1 MKKIFTILTLLV
13 LTGNYL
19 TAAVM
24 YQIDSDNADK
34 NFSTTT
40 DYAGAFYAVGVTI
53 VPTASGGGDDGV
65 VPEWEISD
73 AKLNVVFK
81 LPQEIVDYD
90 QLSTADSSPVDAGVP
105 YAKTKSINGVDT
117 YSRMKVVT
125 EPELQYTGKP
135 LFMHFYSNAST
146 SDDYKGDTFQNG
158 EVFSRFLPILDL
170 VKFDSEG
177 AFFETW
183 YRKSSEMNWTK
194 CETIESGPNGP
205 VSNDS
210 EVWDDLNDYYPVEIT
225 WDAKTDLPN
234 FDDEIVIRV
243 RAKYGTEAFLTA
255 PASSTPGDG
264 NSSYPGDGNSSY
276 PGDGNS
282 SYPGDGNSSYP
293 GDGNSSYPGDGNSSN
308 P

>member
-1 MKKIFTILTLLV
+1 MKKIFTIFTLLV

-24 YQIDSDNADK
+24 YEADPIHSAQILSLPSD
-34 NFSTTT
+34 FSV
-40 DYAGAFYAVGVTI
+40 DDAFFTVGVTI
-53 VPTASGGGDDGV
+53 QAFTEDNVTK
-65 VPEWEISD
+65 WEIPD
-73 AKLNVVFK
+73 AKLNPVIK
-81 LPQEIVDYD
+81 LPQGFLDDLENNSPDGIPAGITPEQAFAKYE
-90 QLSTADSSPVDAGVP
+90 TNGSSF
-105 YAKTKSINGVDT
+105 

-125 EPELQYTGKP
+125 DPALQYTGKP
-135 LFMHFYSNAST
+135 LFMQFESQASNSE
-146 SDDYKGDTFQNG
+146 DYKGETFQNG
-158 EVFSRFLPILDL
+158 EVFSRFFPILDP
-170 VKFDSEG
+170 VKFNSEG

-210 EVWDDLNDYYPVEIT
+210 EVWDDLNDHYPVEIT

-264 NSSYPGDGNSSY
+264 NSSYPGDGNSTY

-282 SYPGDGNSSYP
+282 TYP

>member
-1 MKKIFTILTLLV
+1 
-13 LTGNYL
+13 
-19 TAAVM
+19 
-24 YQIDSDNADK
+24 
-34 NFSTTT
+34 
-40 DYAGAFYAVGVTI
+40 
-53 VPTASGGGDDGV
+53 
-65 VPEWEISD
+65 
-73 AKLNVVFK
+73 
-81 LPQEIVDYD
+81 
-90 QLSTADSSPVDAGVP
+90 
-105 YAKTKSINGVDT
+105 
-117 YSRMKVVT
+117 MKVVT
-125 EPELQYTGKP
+125 DPALQYTGKP
-135 LFMHFYSNAST
+135 LFMQFESQASNSE
-146 SDDYKGDTFQNG
+146 DYKGETFQNG
-158 EVFSRFLPILDL
+158 EVFSRFFPILDP
-170 VKFDSEG
+170 VKFNSEG

-264 NSSYPGDGNSSY
+264 NSTYPGDGNSTY

-282 SYPGDGNSSYP
+282 TYPGDGNSLTQVRQFT
-293 GDGNSSYPGDGNSSN
+293 YPGDGNSSN

>member
-1 MKKIFTILTLLV
+1 MKKIFTIFTLLV

-24 YQIDSDNADK
+24 YEADPIHSAQILSLPSD
-34 NFSTTT
+34 FSV
-40 DYAGAFYAVGVTI
+40 DDAFFTVGVTI
-53 VPTASGGGDDGV
+53 QAFTEDNVTK
-65 VPEWEISD
+65 WEIPD
-73 AKLNVVFK
+73 AKLNPVLK
-81 LPQEIVDYD
+81 LPQAFLDDLENN
-90 QLSTADSSPVDAGVP
+90 SPDGIPAGITP
-105 YAKTKSINGVDT
+105 EQAFAKYETNGNGSF
-117 YSRMKVVT
+117 YSRMKVVAD
-125 EPELQYTGKP
+125 PALQYTGKP
-135 LFMHFYSNAST
+135 LFMQFESHASNSE
-146 SDDYKGDTFQNG
+146 DYKGETFQNG
-158 EVFSRFLPILDL
+158 EVFSRFFPILDL

-210 EVWDDLNDYYPVEIT
+210 EVWDDLNDHYPVEIT

-282 SYPGDGNSSYP
+282 S
-293 GDGNSSYPGDGNSSN
+293 N

>member
-19 TAAVM
+19 SAAVM
-24 YQIDSDNADK
+24 YEADPIHSAQILSLPSD
-34 NFSTTT
+34 FSV
-40 DYAGAFYAVGVTI
+40 DDAFFTVGVTI
-53 VPTASGGGDDGV
+53 QAFTEDNVTK
-65 VPEWEISD
+65 WEIPD
-73 AKLNVVFK
+73 AKLNPVLK
-81 LPQEIVDYD
+81 LPQAFLDDLENN
-90 QLSTADSSPVDAGVP
+90 SPDGIPAGITP
-105 YAKTKSINGVDT
+105 EQAFAKYETNGNGSF
-117 YSRMKVVT
+117 YSRMKVVAD
-125 EPELQYTGKP
+125 PALQYTGKP
-135 LFMHFYSNAST
+135 LFMQFESQASNSE
-146 SDDYKGDTFQNG
+146 DYKGETFQNG
-158 EVFSRFLPILDL
+158 EVFSRFFPILDP
-170 VKFDSEG
+170 VKFNSEG

-183 YRKSSEMNWTK
+183 YRKSSDMNWTK

-210 EVWDDLNDYYPVEIT
+210 EVWDDLNDHYPVEIT

-255 PASSTPGDG
+255 PISTLGDG
-264 NSSYPGDGNSSY
+264 GT

>member
-24 YQIDSDNADK
+24 YEADPIHSAQILSLPSD
-34 NFSTTT
+34 FSV
-40 DYAGAFYAVGVTI
+40 DDAFFTVGVTI
-53 VPTASGGGDDGV
+53 QAFTEDNVTK
-65 VPEWEISD
+65 WEIPD
-73 AKLNVVFK
+73 AKLNPVIK
-81 LPQEIVDYD
+81 LPQGFLDDLENNSPDGIPAGITPEQAFAKYE
-90 QLSTADSSPVDAGVP
+90 TNGSSF
-105 YAKTKSINGVDT
+105 

-125 EPELQYTGKP
+125 DPALQYTGKP
-135 LFMHFYSNAST
+135 LFMQFESQASNSE
-146 SDDYKGDTFQNG
+146 DYKGETFQNG
-158 EVFSRFLPILDL
+158 EVFSRFFPILDP
-170 VKFDSEG
+170 VKFNSEG

-210 EVWDDLNDYYPVEIT
+210 EVWDDLNDHYPVEIT

-264 NSSYPGDGNSSY
+264 NSSYPGDGNSTY

-282 SYPGDGNSSYP
+282 TYP